1 MEDRSTSIEGDTY
14 VPTTTRPMATEGVV
28 SMVTCES
35 GGGKTVEAIAAV
47 SWNCGIVFYC
57 LAKDIAAGMDDVDI
71 AARDDTLVANLATAM
86 EKVFR
91 QKGHAGFLET
101 LRTTTEKIVLGIV
114 VDEAGGCPNV
124 VRALCSVVPGLRR
137 RLGLPPNVKVLV
149 AVAGTGIGCGFVPP
163 GSLPRTYRLHHVSSG
178 EDVWKALTQASK
190 NKRNPLVAPIE
201 QHARGSLAIKNPR
214 FARLLFSEI
223 ADAKI
228 VSANLPSG
236 TASMLVDSC
245 LLRAATVF
253 KSLNGLRSLDGQ
265 QLLHVV
271 GGAVA
276 AVQIYNTPP
285 AVTPAVG
292 DSTDVIHSDVAPY
305 IRSYGMMVD
314 NAVWST
320 IIGDN
325 DVWGVHSRSTTVYLV
340 SPPKGRYTL
349 SVAQSAIFLLLLGLV
364 PARSEVSGE
373 TLESAVTTLFPLL
386 ISAYRNRT
394 VGEMLSVFGGACDD
408 STPIHQGTR
417 SLDVRIVRYGGT
429 GQGVL
434 QDIENKKMVDPA
446 RACVFVNDPKYP
458 FADVVVAIPN
468 AALILVQCKDY
479 ATRLTDALILE
490 EMHKMG
496 HPLGKAA
503 SQDKHITTQK
513 ETAALA
519 KAFNVPG
526 GKITYMFIGA
536 QLPAEPYT
544 CLLYTSPSPRDS

>member
-14 VPTTTRPMATEGVV
+14 VPTTTRPTATEGVV
-28 SMVTCES
+28 CMVTCES
-35 GGGKTVEAIAAV
+35 GGGKTVQAIAAV
-47 SWNCGIVFYC
+47 SRKDGIVFYC
-57 LAKDIAAGMDDVDI
+57 LAPDIDAGLDDVDI
-71 AARDDTLVANLATAM
+71 AAPDDKLAANLAIAM
-86 EKVFR
+86 KQVFR
-91 QKGHAGFLET
+91 GKSHAGFLET

-124 VRALCSVVPGLRR
+124 VRALCRVVPDLGR

-149 AVAGTGIGCGFVPP
+149 AVAGTGIGCGSVPP
-163 GSLPRTYRLHHVSSG
+163 GSLPIAYSLHHVSTG
-178 EDVWKALTQASK
+178 EGVWKALTHASK
-190 NKRNPLVAPIE
+190 NERNPLVEPIE
-201 QHARGSLAIKNPR
+201 NHARGSLAIKNPR

-292 DSTDVIHSDVAPY
+292 DSTDVTLRDVACY
-305 IRSYGMMVD
+305 IRSFGMMVD
-314 NAVWST
+314 NAMWST
-320 IIGDN
+320 TKYDK
-325 DVWGVHSRSTTVYLV
+325 DLWGVYSTTTYLV

-408 STPIHQGTR
+408 STPIHQGSR
-417 SLDVRIVRYGGT
+417 FLNVRIVRYSGNGE
-429 GQGVL
+429 GVL
-434 QDIENKKMVDPA
+434 RDVDNKK
-446 RACVFVNDPKYP
+446 VNDPKYP